1 MSFFPADVSYLGTL
15 NAKKRS
21 FTHFDLVMWSFMW
34 FDFSTQM
41 GMLGKMIAKVSNIFW
56 KASTMKFFLIKL
68 ESLLCK
74 LQLYYNQNSTQFF
87 SEYVA
92 QNLIPS
98 STTDDFPR
106 GFSKIALYKLLERF
120 LRDIVVIPYLTKLQ
134 ASNLLVGTL
143 LKSKCLTKTCKTN
156 F

>member
-106 GFSKIALYKLLERF
+106 GFSKIALYNFGKVSAR
-120 LRDIVVIPYLTKLQ
+120 YLCHSLSNEVASLQ
-134 ASNLLVGTL
+134 SIGW
-143 LKSKCLTKTCKTN
+143 N
-156 F
+156 FTEK